1 MREVA
6 TRFLPKDKPTAIVM
20 LSAHW
25 ESDPVKITSHPNP
38 PMYYDYYGFPPE
50 SYKYQYPAP
59 GSPVLAERIQR
70 LLQEQGLESELDDQR
85 GYDHGVFIPLMLMYP
100 DANIPV
106 VAVSLHRS
114 LDVTTNMQIGAAL
127 QPLRDDGML
136 IVGSGYTFH
145 NLKEFF
151 NPSQKTYQM
160 ADQFNKWL
168 KESILGGG
176 DWLAKLQTWKEAPGA
191 RVAHP
196 REEHLMPLFMVAAA
210 GGADSKPQLIYD
222 TEHPDC
228 DLAVSAYLFQ

>member
-1 MREVA
+1 
-6 TRFLPKDKPTAIVM
+6 
-20 LSAHW
+20 
-25 ESDPVKITSHPNP
+25 
-38 PMYYDYYGFPPE
+38 
-50 SYKYQYPAP
+50 
-59 GSPVLAERIQR
+59 
-70 LLQEQGLESELDDQR
+70 
-85 GYDHGVFIPLMLMYP
+85 MLMYP